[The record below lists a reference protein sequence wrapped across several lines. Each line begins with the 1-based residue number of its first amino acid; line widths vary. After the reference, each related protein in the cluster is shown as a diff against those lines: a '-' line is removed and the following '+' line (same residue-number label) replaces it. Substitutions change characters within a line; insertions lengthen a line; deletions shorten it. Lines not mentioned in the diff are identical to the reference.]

1 VGKTARGRIGRVED
15 VRAGDRRRARWGA
28 VLVTL
33 TLGVAACSAGAA
45 AAHRLPAPVRSGR
58 PGAAARPAPVVDP
71 ARVHADELGV
81 VPVLMYHQLVAH
93 PAGDYDQTPAQ
104 FRTEL
109 TQLYAHHFRTITAG
123 ALADRRIDLPAGT
136 SPMVLTFDDST
147 VSQYAELPDGRVAPN
162 CAVGILLSVARAYG
176 ELHPVA
182 SFYVNARPF
191 GGRTA
196 SLRTLAHLGMELGD
210 HTATHANLG
219 RLDAGDVQRELAR
232 GQVVITSAVRGAPV
246 STMALP
252 YGVLPHNRALAHA
265 GESAGTSYEFRGVL
279 LVGAGPAGSPYAKG
293 FAPEALPRIR
303 SGRRTDDQ
311 RFTSTYWL
319 RRLFI
324 GAVRPYVSDG
334 DPGRISF
341 PKAVARGLERRF
353 AALARPY

>member
-1 VGKTARGRIGRVED
+1 

-45 AAHRLPAPVRSGR
+45 TARRLPAPVRSGP
-58 PGAAARPAPVVDP
+58 PGATARPAPVVDP
-71 ARVHADELGV
+71 ARVHADELGA

-104 FRTEL
+104 FRIEL
-109 TQLYAHHFRTITAG
+109 TAG
-123 ALADRRIDLPAGT
+123 ALADRRVDLPAGT

-147 VSQYAELPDGRVAPN
+147 LSQYAELPDGRVAPN

-176 ELHPVA
+176 ELRPVA
-182 SFYVNARPF
+182 SFYVNAHPF
-191 GGRTA
+191 GGRA
-196 SLRTLAHLGMELGD
+196 AALRTLAHLGMELGD

-219 RLDAGDVQRELAR
+219 RLDAGGVQRELAR
-232 GQVVITSAVRGAPV
+232 GQVVITSAVRGATV

-252 YGVLPHNRALAHA
+252 YGVLPRHRALAHA
-265 GESAGTSYEFRGVL
+265 GASAGTSYEFRGVL

-293 FAPEALPRIR
+293 FAPEALPRMR
-303 SGRRTDDQ
+303 SGLRTGDQ

-319 RRLFI
+319 RRLFT
-324 GAVRPYVSDG
+324 GAPRPYVSDG

-341 PKAVARGLERRF
+341 PAAVARGIDPRF